1 MITHD
6 VQQGSE
12 EWLALR
18 AKHFC
23 ASEAAAMLGLS
34 DKTTRNEL
42 IRMKA
47 TGAEKEF
54 SEWVKKNLLEKG
66 HEVEDATRAH
76 AENNVGEELYPATGT
91 TVIDGL
97 PLLASFDG
105 ITMGEDIAWENKLW
119 NEQLANCVRNNKI
132 PDTHWPQLEQQL
144 LVSSADEVIFSV
156 SDGTPEGTVWDYYQS
171 QPERRARIIAGW
183 KRFVEDLKNYQPDEF
198 IPPPVARSIED
209 LPALSVEIVGE
220 VRSSNIVTF
229 RRSAMEFIDSINTD
243 LQTDDDFATA
253 EKVIKFCDEAEKRL
267 DLVKKQ
273 ALSQSSSVAD
283 VLSSI
288 DTIKAEMRDR
298 RLQLDKLVKSKKESI
313 RFGLIQSGKNQLAA
327 HIAELNRQL
336 GRVLMP
342 PVEADFVGAI
352 RSKKTIESLKN
363 AVDTCRSNA
372 ETQADII
379 FSRIQ
384 INLKTLEE
392 LGKDYPALF
401 SDLVHVAAKE
411 NDDFTALVKSRI
423 ADHKAAE
430 EKRLAE
436 QVKTQLQAKA
446 QVPVAE
452 PISQPAPVSQPRTEP
467 DLSIIREF
475 MKTRDFGKDEN
486 RIRAVLVEFMKF
498 QQNPNI
504 KEAA

>member
-119 NEQLANCVRNNKI
+119 NEQLADCVRNNKI

-144 LVSSADEVIFSV
+144 LVSGADEVIFSV

-171 QPERRARIIAGW
+171 QPERRTRLIAGW

-313 RFGLIQSGKNQLAA
+313 RFGLIQSGKN
-327 HIAELNRQL
+327 
-336 GRVLMP
+336 
-342 PVEADFVGAI
+342 
-352 RSKKTIESLKN
+352 SLLL
-363 AVDTCRSNA
+363 
-372 ETQADII
+372 I
-379 FSRIQ
+379 
-384 INLKTLEE
+384 
-392 LGKDYPALF
+392 
-401 SDLVHVAAKE
+401 
-411 NDDFTALVKSRI
+411 
-423 ADHKAAE
+423 
-430 EKRLAE
+430 
-436 QVKTQLQAKA
+436 
-446 QVPVAE
+446 
-452 PISQPAPVSQPRTEP
+452 
-467 DLSIIREF
+467 
-475 MKTRDFGKDEN
+475 
-486 RIRAVLVEFMKF
+486 
-498 QQNPNI
+498 
-504 KEAA
+504 

>member
-6 VQQGSE
+6 VQQGSD

-18 AKHFC
+18 TKHFC
-23 ASEAAAMLGLS
+23 ASEAAAALGLS

-42 IRMKA
+42 LRMKA
-47 TGAEKEF
+47 TGTEKEF

-66 HEVEDATRAH
+66 HEVEAQARLKVE
-76 AENNVGEELYPATGT
+76 AEIHEDLYPVTGT
-91 TVIDGL
+91 LEIDGL
-97 PLLASFDG
+97 SLLASLDG
-105 ITMGEDIAWENKLW
+105 ITMDETLIWENKLW
-119 NEQLANCVRNNKI
+119 NEKLVSSIESRI
-132 PDTHWPQLEQQL
+132 LPDTHWPQVEQQL
-144 LVSSADEVIFSV
+144 LVSGAERAIFSV
-156 SDGTPEGTVWDYYQS
+156 SDGTPQGTVLFHYAS
-171 QPERRARIIAGW
+171 HPERRTRLIAGW

-209 LPALSVEIVGE
+209 LPALSIEIVGE

-342 PVEADFVGAI
+342 PIEADFVGAI

-423 ADHKAAE
+423 ADHTAAE

-452 PISQPAPVSQPRTEP
+452 PISQSSPVSQPRTEP

-475 MKTRDFGKDEN
+475 LKTRDFGKEEPK
-486 RIRAVLVEFMKF
+486 IRAVLVEFMKF
-498 QQNPNI
+498 QQNQNI